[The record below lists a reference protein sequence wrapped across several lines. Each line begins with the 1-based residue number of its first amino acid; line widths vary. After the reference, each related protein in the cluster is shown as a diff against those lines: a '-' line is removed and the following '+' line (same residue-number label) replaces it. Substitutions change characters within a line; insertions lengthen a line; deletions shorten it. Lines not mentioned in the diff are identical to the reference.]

1 MVDFALFNGGPG
13 MRSGDL
19 SINGGDERIV
29 AMGSIEGINL
39 SPQARSL
46 WAKTGGGEEGNLWS
60 PLYVHMADSALVA
73 RKLWD
78 EWVSDSI
85 KRQISDC
92 VDGDDAAAAV
102 LVSWLAGIHD
112 IGKATPG
119 FQYKVPERAEY
130 VQEMGLCLPSAHM
143 VSHPPSH
150 ANMGEIILERKL
162 DGRGWGYPWSLGSIV
177 GSHHGVPPSD
187 DGVLRDI
194 ESRSG
199 NFPVENMGDEGW
211 ISVQDELFAWMFDTV
226 GVAKFEEQ
234 YQVLVMSQPVQ
245 VLISA
250 LVIMSDWIASNS
262 DFFPLTFRVESWEEF
277 RLRADAA
284 WVSFALPSSW
294 HAEKS
299 ELEGEDFFHRR
310 FAGLP
315 ENARLRPAQ
324 LEALRAALGM
334 DDPGL
339 LIIEAPMGNGKT
351 EASLLCAE
359 VMAAKSGAGGVAYLL
374 PTMATSNAMFSRVEE
389 WLKTVPDS
397 KGESMRSMQ
406 LLHSKAA
413 LNPGYSKLRSW
424 GSTWMG
430 DEAKAYVEEGVIAHQ
445 WFAGKK
451 RGLLSSFVVGTVD
464 QLLMAALK
472 VKHVQLRH
480 LGLAGKVVVV
490 DEVHAY
496 DAYMNTYLD
505 RILTWL
511 GAYGV
516 PTILLSATLPANR
529 RDELIHAYRGK
540 DRKSVRNN
548 SRRKDIPRAPCE
560 ESGRPAYPLI
570 TATTYTGALDQG
582 MYRICE
588 DLSAGTNVIVREM
601 EDDDR
606 TLVAQLNDLLS
617 DGGCACV
624 LRDTVSRAQST
635 YQQLKKAFGA
645 SCVKLVHSRFI
656 AVDRMRNDAELLRLL
671 GPDSDNRPDK
681 LIVVGTQVIEQSL
694 DIDFDVMITD
704 IAPIDLLLQRMGR
717 LHRHQ
722 RGKEQSHR
730 PEKLRQARCYV
741 VGVEDW
747 NQVPPKVAK
756 GIDNV
761 YPKALLWRSL
771 LALRTKSDRANA
783 VMINLPHDIA
793 MLVELVYSLGNN
805 RGWSLSANIEQEWAD
820 ALQSAEKELL
830 ESRESAQGRAR
841 AWLLDKPKKR
851 KGSSL
856 IGWLRDSYSA
866 LDDARGRAAVRE
878 TDESIEVVAVQE
890 FEGEF
895 KLLPW
900 AVDAQG
906 SRPTEDSL
914 GDGFSLP
921 SDEAARLAANCT
933 VSLPPR
939 LSSAWSYQGVID
951 ALEAHVQIPG
961 WQESRWLQGQLVM
974 VFDSKCNAVVEAGSC
989 IYHLH
994 YSQEPGLELISVDKR
1009 GEDA

>member
-1 MVDFALFNGGPG
+1 
-13 MRSGDL
+13 MR
-19 SINGGDERIV
+19 I
-29 AMGSIEGINL
+29 
-39 SPQARSL
+39 
-46 WAKTGGGEEGNLWS
+46 
-60 PLYVHMADSALVA
+60 
-73 RKLWD
+73 
-78 EWVSDSI
+78 
-85 KRQISDC
+85 
-92 VDGDDAAAAV
+92 
-102 LVSWLAGIHD
+102 
-112 IGKATPG
+112 
-119 FQYKVPERAEY
+119 
-130 VQEMGLCLPSAHM
+130 
-143 VSHPPSH
+143 
-150 ANMGEIILERKL
+150 
-162 DGRGWGYPWSLGSIV
+162 
-177 GSHHGVPPSD
+177 
-187 DGVLRDI
+187 
-194 ESRSG
+194 
-199 NFPVENMGDEGW
+199 
-211 ISVQDELFAWMFDTV
+211 
-226 GVAKFEEQ
+226 
-234 YQVLVMSQPVQ
+234 
-245 VLISA
+245 
-250 LVIMSDWIASNS
+250 
-262 DFFPLTFRVESWEEF
+262 
-277 RLRADAA
+277 
-284 WVSFALPSSW
+284 
-294 HAEKS
+294 
-299 ELEGEDFFHRR
+299 FFHRR

-397 KGESMRSMQ
+397 KGGSMQSMQ
-406 LLHSKAA
+406 LLHSKAS
-413 LNPGYSKLRSW
+413 LNPDYSKLRSW

-430 DEAKAYVEEGVIAHQ
+430 DEAEVYVEEGVIAHQ

-529 RDELIHAYRGK
+529 RGELIRAYRGK
-540 DRKSVRNN
+540 DRKSARNN
-548 SRRKDIPRAPCE
+548 SRRKDIPQAPCE
-560 ESGRPAYPLI
+560 ESGCPAYPLI
-570 TATTYTGALDQG
+570 TAVTYTGSLDQG
-582 MYRICE
+582 MYRMCE
-588 DLSAGTNVIVREM
+588 DLSAGTNVIVQEM

-606 TLVAQLNDLLS
+606 ALVAQLNDLLS

-624 LRDTVSRAQST
+624 LRDTVSRAQSA
-635 YQQLKKAFGA
+635 YQKLRKAFGV

-656 AVDRMRNDAELLRLL
+656 AVDRMRNDAELLCLL
-671 GPDSDNRPDK
+671 GPDSDSRPDK

-722 RGKEQSHR
+722 RGEGQSHR

-747 NQVPPKVAK
+747 SEAPPRLAK
-756 GIDNV
+756 GIDSV
-761 YPKALLWRSL
+761 YPKALLWRSM
-771 LALRTKSDRANA
+771 LALRTKADGSDAA
-783 VMINLPHDIA
+783 TINLPHDIA
-793 MLVELVYSLGNN
+793 MLVGLVYSLGNN
-805 RGWSLSANIEQEWAD
+805 RGWSLSVDAGQEWAD

-866 LDDARGRAAVRE
+866 LDDVRARAAVRE
-878 TDESIEVVAVQE
+878 ADESIEVVAVQGL
-890 FEGEF
+890 EGEF
-895 KLLPW
+895 RLLPW
-900 AVDAQG
+900 VVDVQG
-906 SRPTEDSL
+906 SRPNGGSL
-914 GDGFSLP
+914 GNGYGVPD
-921 SDEAARLAANCT
+921 DEAARLAANCT

-939 LSSAWSYQGVID
+939 LSSVRSYREVID
-951 ALEAHVQIPG
+951 ALESQVQIPG

-974 VFDSKCNAVVEAGSC
+974 VFDSECNSVVETSSC
-989 IYHLH
+989 VYRLH
-994 YSQEPGLELISVDKR
+994 YSEEAGLELVSVDRK